1 MTFTL
6 VHSLFAWLL
15 PLAAAPVLFHLFF
28 RIKKRPRPFSTL
40 MFFHRIDP
48 RLSAR
53 RKLMEWIILAL
64 RTLAIFF
71 LLLALAR
78 PVWFGAGTR
87 GSVAR
92 VIVLDNSGSMTA
104 KGRNNQTKLQTA
116 LGAADALLAQLKPED
131 AAAVVL
137 TVDDPAVPLPPGLVS
152 DKAALRAAV
161 AHVKETEAT
170 GLAGNA
176 LARAL
181 ALLDAAVATRYE
193 LHVLTDLQEAEWNK
207 AAEPKTP
214 RPGTLIFVHRLP
226 TPADPAANVSLLG
239 ANLPRRKILA
249 GRRFALSVTLANTT
263 DLDAHGRLNWSDDA
277 GTKGLV
283 EVSVPRRGESRAAA
297 VLEPQ
302 GPGLHWANLW
312 YEGDAFLADN
322 RLSVAFLCADKR
334 PVLLVSPRGA
344 GETPTQPA
352 SGDFGQLPLA
362 LSPSLDGRLSGLV
375 PVFVEPSALPSALAE
390 KKPVLVVVT
399 WETLPQVGGAALRA
413 FVEAG
418 GNLLIT
424 PSVGAAASVTR
435 PPAWLGAAPGPQEKS
450 AAGAPLL
457 AFQRDAAIF
466 SDLRDAKG
474 DVVLR
479 NLRAFQFQ
487 PLRLAGPTTAL
498 FGLEDG
504 RALLAEHRLGHGTVF
519 TSGLAFDTAWTTL
532 PLKGGFLAL
541 AQGLALAGGDAL
553 EAFLSVTAGDR
564 PLALLHGPEPISIQ
578 TVAGSP
584 LEWNGEPAN
593 LPVFPRSGVY
603 AARVGTNTTYVSVRS
618 SDKEARRQFITGGR
632 VPALGSLSATVE
644 DFTDVATLAAQARRT
659 QTALELFL
667 PLLLLTML
675 CLALEGWLAN
685 PPPRK
690 VNGAADAG
698 RRAAPSKPEAGRRSA
713 PSPAGSFGSA

>member
-6 VHSLFAWLL
+6 VHPLFAWLL

-64 RTLAIFF
+64 RTLAILF

-104 KGRNNQTKLQTA
+104 KGRSNQTKLQTA
-116 LGAADALLAQLKPED
+116 LGAADALLAHLKPED
-131 AAAVVL
+131 SAAVVL
-137 TVDDPAVPLPPGLVS
+137 TVDDPAVPLPRGLVS
-152 DKAALRAAV
+152 DQAALRAAV

-193 LHVLTDLQEAEWNK
+193 LHVLTDLQEVEWNK

-226 TPADPAANVSLLG
+226 TPADPAANVALLG
-239 ANLPRRKILA
+239 ADLPRRKILA
-249 GRRFALSVTLANTT
+249 GRRFALSVALANTT
-263 DLDAHGRLNWSDDA
+263 DLDARGRLNWTDDA

-334 PVLLVSPRGA
+334 PVLLVSQRGA
-344 GETPTQPA
+344 GGTPTPSS

-375 PVFVEPSALPSALAE
+375 PVFVEPGALASALAK
-390 KKPVLVVVT
+390 KKPALVVVT
-399 WETLPQVGGAALRA
+399 WETLPQAGGDALRA

-418 GNLLIT
+418 GNLLVT
-424 PSVGAAASVTR
+424 SSV
-435 PPAWLGAAPGPQEKS
+435 GAAPGPQETS
-450 AAGAPLL
+450 DAGAPLL
-457 AFQRDAAIF
+457 AFQRDAALF

-504 RALLAEHRLGHGTVF
+504 RALLAESRLGNGTVF
-519 TSGLAFDTAWTTL
+519 TSGLAFDTAWSTL

-564 PLALLHGPEPISIQ
+564 PLALLRGPEPIAIQ

-584 LEWNGEPAN
+584 LEWNGAAAN

-603 AARVGTNTTYVSVRS
+603 AVRVGTNTTYVSVRS
-618 SDKEARRQFITGGR
+618 SDQEAQRQFITGGR
-632 VPALGSLSATVE
+632 VPALGSLRATVE

-659 QTALELFL
+659 QTAMELFL

-690 VNGAADAG
+690 ANGAADAG
-698 RRAAPSKPEAGRRSA
+698 RRAAPSKSEAGRRSA
-713 PSPAGSFGSA
+713 PAPAGSVGSA